1 MLHEIGRGKFGR
13 VMKCRDFDT
22 PDKYYAAKFV
32 HTTRRDD
39 RRNVER
45 EVEIMNSLKHP
56 KLLQLFDA
64 YDNGRNEM
72 CILTEY
78 IGGGELFDRVI
89 EDEFVLTEKACIA
102 FMKQILQ
109 GIEYIHSQ
117 QIVHLDLKPENILCH
132 TKTGNRIKIID
143 FGLARRYEPMK
154 KLQVLFGTPEFVA
167 PEVVNFEP
175 IGYATDMWAVG
186 VICYVLLSGL
196 SPFMGD
202 TDLETMANVT
212 IAEYDYDDEVFDN
225 VSDYAKDF
233 IDKLLMKE
241 KGKRYSCKSCLQH
254 PWLNNF
260 NNSKELLFAKE
271 NISTFQKDPSKK
283 SNYYLFDHSN
293 HTITPTED
301 SLILAD
307 VNRKRSLLEN
317 CKENEIKRCKT
328 PTREDSLIQPKKEQ
342 SNCCIELWQA
352 TERTVTPCWED
363 LSSVK
368 PLAINS
374 SKEDDTKTEVSW
386 EPDHGA
392 ESILEN
398 VSEIPPSRTQSLEEE
413 ENKENNLPLH
423 SETLIN
429 ANEIEDIKLAT
440 ATSESKNSQLSSSS
454 STGITSPSPPSSQVS
469 SSSPL
474 MSSSSSMDA
483 TTSGF
488 RSGTSSCSS
497 SPSDCNK
504 LTHSKR
510 AESSENIFAE
520 IKDII
525 RNCPEPKSRV
535 DDNDKIRVK
544 DRLKEDPIFPPS
556 PNPKLDLSPTLP
568 NPSSTESFD
577 NSIAEL
583 SNKVE
588 NTMSTDIT
596 PRRGRS
602 HRDSTSSSIS
612 LVKNRF
618 ENHRST
624 AVETKSPFTS
634 ISNRHNDDAGNEVAD
649 PQRSSTRQS
658 QKPLGKVTVRRR
670 SPSPVITGAVD
681 RVRGRFEKPTTNNN
695 NSFERRSS
703 NSSVN
708 SCSNINS
715 LPRSFK
721 SSLSSCPLSSPS
733 SRFPPTP
740 VSPPARLF
748 NYRSNTSIS
757 PSILSTTLN
766 KKFSN
771 SRSQPHGGDSP
782 YVRGPF
788 GFF

>member
-1 MLHEIGRGKFGR
+1 MCERITSPLRSIAMIYVDENEPIGDLKSEFDHRQVVIKRNRDVRTEYEMLHEIGRGKFGR

-583 SNKVE
+583 SNKLNGSYLLGGKHNVDGHHSSKRSQSSRQYFE
-588 NTMSTDIT
+588 FDIL
-596 PRRGRS
+596 S
-602 HRDSTSSSIS
+602 KES
-612 LVKNRF
+612 LR
-618 ENHRST
+618 
-624 AVETKSPFTS
+624 
-634 ISNRHNDDAGNEVAD
+634 
-649 PQRSSTRQS
+649 
-658 QKPLGKVTVRRR
+658 
-670 SPSPVITGAVD
+670 
-681 RVRGRFEKPTTNNN
+681 
-695 NSFERRSS
+695 
-703 NSSVN
+703 
-708 SCSNINS
+708 
-715 LPRSFK
+715 K
-721 SSLSSCPLSSPS
+721 SSFHRCRDKIPVYLDIKSSQ
-733 SRFPPTP
+733 R
-740 VSPPARLF
+740 
-748 NYRSNTSIS
+748 
-757 PSILSTTLN
+757 
-766 KKFSN
+766 
-771 SRSQPHGGDSP
+771 
-782 YVRGPF
+782 
-788 GFF
+788 